1 MRDIPEWESV
11 SRHSHRGWTRLVA
24 NKEKT
29 ECLTFEI
36 WPVCLSLGQLQVRT
50 WECKLS
56 KNKNKK
62 KLNSGPPLLGMQPST
77 QLCLYIHTEGTHV
90 YMRVWIYKIH
100 RNCMEDT
107 RMWAVK
113 KQRKYH
119 HRPYGIRDARIIP
132 VHSYIIPNKKII
144 DITCAAPTVHYIFVA
159 IDHIF

>member
-1 MRDIPEWESV
+1 
-11 SRHSHRGWTRLVA
+11 
-24 NKEKT
+24 
-29 ECLTFEI
+29 
-36 WPVCLSLGQLQVRT
+36 
-50 WECKLS
+50 
-56 KNKNKK
+56 
-62 KLNSGPPLLGMQPST
+62 MQPST

-132 VHSYIIPNKKII
+132 VHTYIIPNQKNNRHHMCCSNCPLRSTYSMRS
-144 DITCAAPTVHYIFVA
+144 ITFSSQLGSTVATIRRGNTDNHFICKGIAPTPKKKTLIEMSYSM
-159 IDHIF
+159 